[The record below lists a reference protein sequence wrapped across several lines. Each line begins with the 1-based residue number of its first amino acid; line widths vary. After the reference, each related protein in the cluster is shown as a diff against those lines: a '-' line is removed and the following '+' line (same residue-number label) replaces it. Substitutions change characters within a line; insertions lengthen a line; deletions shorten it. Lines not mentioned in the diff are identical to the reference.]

1 MPSCSN
7 SFMCPEKQYMA
18 LFILTIIVF
27 AVYFMRKSEEN
38 IATIKRDLDK
48 TNERLVRYA
57 IDNRGESE
65 RVSTNMFN
73 LEHDYQ
79 RVVNPLVAPERS
91 YPYRPLRAGLPINI
105 NTRGPSSGFQQMGFL
120 TETGVDPSGNK
131 ENKLL
136 PLYGEQTYPGS
147 NQYRY
152 YTSSDGFQ
160 SVKLPVNNKNKDC
173 MDEYGCDEIYDGD
186 NINVNGYNKS
196 YKAQLY
202 KIDRPRYNPY
212 VI

>member
-1 MPSCSN
+1 MTCS
-7 SFMCPEKQYMA
+7 SGFICLDKQYIGVM
-18 LFILTIIVF
+18 ILGLLVL
-27 AVYFMRKSEEN
+27 AVYFMKTSDTKVKMIKSDLEDTKN
-38 IATIKRDLDK
+38 TFLSYAVNRD
-48 TNERLVRYA
+48 
-57 IDNRGESE
+57 I
-65 RVSTNMFN
+65 VSTPMYN
-73 LEHDYQ
+73 LEYDYQ
-79 RVVNPLVAPERS
+79 RIVNPLLPPERS
-91 YPYRPLRAGLPINI
+91 YPYRPTRVGLPINI

-120 TETGVDPSGNK
+120 QEEGGNG

-160 SVKLPVNNKNKDC
+160 SVKLPITNKSKDC
-173 MDEYGCDEIYDGD
+173 MDEYGCDELYDKD
-186 NINVNGYNKS
+186 NVTVRGYNKN
-196 YKAQLY
+196 YKVELY

>member
-1 MPSCSN
+1 MG
-7 SFMCPEKQYMA
+7 
-18 LFILTIIVF
+18 LIIVVLIVF
-27 AVYFMRKSEEN
+27 ASYYMIQSKKNLDSEMSIIRNDLKSSN
-38 IATIKRDLDK
+38 QRFL
-48 TNERLVRYA
+48 NYA
-57 IDNRGESE
+57 IDNNIPS
-65 RVSTNMFN
+65 NPMFN

-91 YPYRPLRAGLPINI
+91 YPYRPTRVGLPINI

-120 TETGVDPSGNK
+120 KETSSTGES
-131 ENKLL
+131 KLL

-147 NQYRY
+147 TLYRY
-152 YTSSDGFQ
+152 YTNTDGFQ
-160 SVKLPVNNKNKDC
+160 SVKLPITNKNRDC

>member
-1 MPSCSN
+1 MTCS
-7 SFMCPEKQYMA
+7 SGFICLDKQYIGVM
-18 LFILTIIVF
+18 ILGLLVL
-27 AVYFMRKSEEN
+27 AVYFMKTSDTKVRMIKSDLEDTKN
-38 IATIKRDLDK
+38 TFLSYAVNRD
-48 TNERLVRYA
+48 
-57 IDNRGESE
+57 I
-65 RVSTNMFN
+65 VSTPMYN
-73 LEHDYQ
+73 LEYDYQ
-79 RVVNPLVAPERS
+79 RIVNPLLPPERS
-91 YPYRPLRAGLPINI
+91 YPYRPTRVGLPINI

-120 TETGVDPSGNK
+120 QEEGGNG

-160 SVKLPVNNKNKDC
+160 SVKLPITNKSKDC
-173 MDEYGCDEIYDGD
+173 MDEYGCDELYDKD
-186 NINVNGYNKS
+186 NVTVRGYNKN
-196 YKAQLY
+196 YKVELY